1 MSKKLKKALGLG
13 LAAVAAS
20 KFMGAKKDALKKAV
34 TDTGDFGNQMDNDT
48 VLARGTRKAMLS
60 GAKKTIKSKQP
71 YGYGDAFGLGPM
83 DGAKKGKMITAKG
96 GTMVMA
102 KGCKL
107 GRKKPTRIV

>member
-13 LAAVAAS
+13 LAAIAAS

-34 TDTGDFGNQMDNDT
+34 TDTGDFGSQMKNDT
-48 VLARGTRKAMLS
+48 VLAEGTRKAMLS
-60 GAKKTIKSKQP
+60 GASKIKSKQP

-83 DGAKKGKMITAKG
+83 DGAKKGKMITAKS

-107 GRKKPTRIV
+107 GRKKPTRIT